1 MNIKRSSLIQLVITA
16 ALKKEMPKDWFT
28 ARHVPVHT
36 LAALKS
42 GALSQADRAHAGIL
56 VLITGPGL
64 KASEEAACWIGD
76 NLSPLFVLNIGT
88 CGIHDKRHAQGKW
101 FSPRHAADEEGNIFK
116 LDTRLPV
123 HYPEKVTN
131 VNSLLSVNKPSFEN
145 SPSSWEKYDIVDME
159 CFSQA
164 RVFSERGISFHCLK
178 FGTDYSDSNT
188 ISDFNK
194 NLTLFQEGIKKVFS
208 FLELIS
214 KPVKITAV
222 VPVYNREQT
231 IKRAIDSILDQSL
244 LPEEIIVVDDC
255 STDRTPDILES
266 YSNKINVIRLPVNS
280 GPSKARNIGST
291 HVHTE
296 WIAFMDSDDCW
307 EKNKLKKQA
316 DYLKKY
322 PFYQIIQS
330 EEKWI
335 RNGKRVNPCNH
346 HRKPLGWVW
355 ELSLER
361 CLVTPSGVL
370 IKKSLFEKYGR
381 FDETL
386 PVCED
391 YDLWLK
397 ISRHQPV
404 GLEPDLSVIK
414 YGGHSDQLSHA
425 YPAMDRYRVQSL
437 AALLTKEEHPHYRE
451 KIIPVLLKKLKILI
465 TGYEKRGKEREAAEC
480 RKIMRSIMQ

>member
-1 MNIKRSSLIQLVITA
+1 MNRNGSSVIQLVITA
-16 ALKKEMPKDWFT
+16 ALKKEIPKDWFT
-28 ARHVPVHT
+28 SRNVPVHT

-42 GALSQADRAHAGIL
+42 GALSQVDRTHSGIL
-56 VLITGPGL
+56 VLITGSGL

-88 CGIHDKRHAQGKW
+88 CGIANKRHPQGKW
-101 FSPRHAADEEGNIFK
+101 FSPQNAANENGDSIE
-116 LDTRLPV
+116 LDTRLPIP
-123 HYPEKVTN
+123 YPEITHA
-131 VNSLLSVNKPSFEN
+131 NSLLSVKTAAYEN
-145 SPSSWEKYDIVDME
+145 TPSSWGKHDIIDME

-164 RVFSERGISFHCLK
+164 RAFSETDISFHCLK
-178 FGTDYSDSNT
+178 FGTDYFDSNT

-194 NLTLFQEGIKKVFS
+194 NLTLFQEEIKKVFS
-208 FLELIS
+208 FLEFSSGPL
-214 KPVKITAV
+214 KVTAV

-231 IKRAIDSILDQSL
+231 IQRAIDSILDQSL

-255 STDRTPDILES
+255 STDRTPDILKR
-266 YSNKINVIRLPVNS
+266 YGRKITVIQLSENY
-280 GPSKARNIGST
+280 GPSKARNEGNT
-291 HVHTE
+291 HVRTE

-307 EKNKLKKQA
+307 EKDKLKKQA
-316 DYLKKY
+316 HYLSKY
-322 PFYQIIQS
+322 PFYRIIQS
-330 EEKWI
+330 DEKWI

-346 HRKPLGWVW
+346 HRKPLGWIW
-355 ELSLER
+355 EPSLER
-361 CLVTPSGVL
+361 CLLSPSGVL
-370 IKKSLFEKYGR
+370 IQKSLFDKHGG
-381 FDETL
+381 FDEAL

-397 ISRHQPV
+397 ISRHHLV

-414 YGGHSDQLSHA
+414 YGGHSGQLSRA

-437 AALLTKEEHPHYRE
+437 AALLTKEEYPHYRE

-480 RKIMRSIMQ
+480 RKILRSIMQ